1 MKKISDNCSTANGRK
16 NLVIVESP
24 AKARTIGRIM
34 GDGYE
39 VVACLGHTRD
49 LPEKRLGVMI
59 EKNFE
64 PTYVVPAEKRALIAT
79 LKNLGADAS
88 DIYLATDPDREGEA
102 IAWHLQEAAGWSE
115 RLVLPRRVVF
125 HEITEE
131 AIREAFSNP
140 GSIDMDLVNAQRAR
154 RVLDRLYGFLP
165 SKLLRSK
172 VQRGLSAG
180 RVQSPALRLIVDREK
195 EISEFFPV
203 ESWTLDVVFS
213 KTDQRQEFRA
223 KLRGE
228 KGVKGNIEIGG
239 EKEARQ
245 YQSILQDATY
255 TVSSVRKQKRLGKPA
270 PPFTTSTMQQDAL
283 GKLGYFARD
292 AMSLAQSLYEGI
304 DLGGGD
310 LVGLITYMRTDS
322 TQLASSAISEMRSY
336 IASSFGEKYL
346 PDQHRTYPVQ
356 TQNAQEAHEAIR
368 PTSIFR
374 DPVSLKSRLKTR
386 EWNLYN
392 LIWSRTIASQ
402 MVDARYER
410 TTIEIEGLCG
420 GTGYEYRFNNVST
433 SMLFPGFRA
442 VYIGPQEN
450 DDDAGSEPALSLV
463 RGDTLQVKGLEA
475 LQHFTSPPSRYTD
488 ASLIKDLEGHGIGRP
503 GTYVPTIDTILNRK
517 FVERSGK
524 SFFATHPGNVVAEF
538 LGEHLP
544 ILVDYKFTARM
555 EEGLDLVA
563 QGKRDWRRLLGEY
576 FSQLENQLEIAQDEV
591 PRVSLD
597 EEIDRVCEVCSKSL
611 VIRYGRRGPFIA
623 CTGFPECR
631 KTEMLPEM
639 RTSVPCNNERC
650 DGEMVERKRNKGGR
664 RFWGCS
670 NFPGCN
676 AISNVK
682 PVGICEHCRNFISES
697 REGGVACVA
706 CGEQVTVD
714 EWTRKVE
721 VPVTRHQL

>member
-1 MKKISDNCSTANGRK
+1 MKKIADKSPAETGRK

-59 EKNFE
+59 EKDFE

-79 LKNLGADAS
+79 LKNLGASAS

-102 IAWHLQEAAGWSE
+102 IAWHLQEAVGWSE
-115 RLVLPRRVVF
+115 RPVLPRRVVF

-131 AIREAFSNP
+131 AIREAFSDP

-172 VQRGLSAG
+172 VQRGMSAG

-195 EISEFFPV
+195 EISEFLPV
-203 ESWTLDVVFS
+203 ESWTLDAVLS
-213 KTDQRQEFRA
+213 QTDQRPEFRA
-223 KLRGE
+223 KLRGK
-228 KGVKGNIEIGG
+228 KGVKGNIEISG
-239 EKEARQ
+239 EEEARR
-245 YQSILQDATY
+245 YQSLLEDATY
-255 TVSSVRKQKRLGKPA
+255 TVSSVRKQKRLRKPGS
-270 PPFTTSTMQQDAL
+270 PFTTSTMQQDAL
-283 GKLGYFARD
+283 GKLGYSARD
-292 AMSLAQSLYEGI
+292 TMSLAQSLYEGI

-310 LVGLITYMRTDS
+310 LLGLITYMRTDS
-322 TQLASSAISEMRSY
+322 TQLASSAISELRSY
-336 IASSFGEKYL
+336 IASSFGEEYL
-346 PDQHRTYPVQ
+346 PDQKRTYPVQ
-356 TQNAQEAHEAIR
+356 TRNAQEAHEAIR

-374 DPVSLKSRLKTR
+374 DPASLKGRLKPR
-386 EWNLYN
+386 EWDLYS
-392 LIWSRTIASQ
+392 LIWARTVASQ
-402 MVDARYER
+402 MVDASYER
-410 TTIEIEGLCG
+410 TTIEIEGICG

-433 SMLFPGFRA
+433 SMIFPGFWT

-450 DDDAGSEPALSLV
+450 DDGASSDPAISLA
-463 RGDTLQVKGLEA
+463 RGDTLQVKDLEA
-475 LQHFTSPPSRYTD
+475 LQHFTNPPSRYTD
-488 ASLIKDLEGHGIGRP
+488 ASLIKDLEGYGIGRP

-524 SFFATHPGNVVAEF
+524 AFIATRPGKVVAGF

-544 ILVDYKFTARM
+544 ILVDFKLTARM
-555 EEGLDLVA
+555 EDGLDLVA
-563 QGKRDWRRLLGEY
+563 QGKRDWRGLLGEY
-576 FSQLENQLEIAQDEV
+576 FSQLEKQLEIARDEV

-597 EEIDRVCEVCSKSL
+597 EEIDRVCELCSKPL
-611 VIRYGRRGPFIA
+611 VIRYGRRGAFIA

-631 KTEMLPEM
+631 KTETLPEM
-639 RTSVPCNNERC
+639 RTGVPCSNEGC
-650 DGEMVERKRNKGGR
+650 DGEMVERKQNKGGR

-670 NFPGCN
+670 NFPGCTV
-676 AISNVK
+676 ISNVQ
-682 PVGICEHCRNFISES
+682 PVGICEHCRNFMSES
-697 REGGVACVA
+697 REGGVACVS
-706 CGEQVTVD
+706 CGRQETMN
-714 EWTRKVE
+714 EFTRKTE
-721 VPVTRHQL
+721 IPAA